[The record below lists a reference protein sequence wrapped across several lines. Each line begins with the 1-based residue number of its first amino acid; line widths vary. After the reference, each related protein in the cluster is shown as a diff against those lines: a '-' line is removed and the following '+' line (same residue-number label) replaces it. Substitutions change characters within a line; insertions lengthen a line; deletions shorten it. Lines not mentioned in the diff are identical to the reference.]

1 MKKTK
6 QICVKSVQSFQ
17 LNSLVSFLHL
27 MRTLLLDI
35 YQLNSFMSFMPVVIK
50 GHFQLVQ
57 FKQFKEILYF
67 FFNFE
72 TENVYENI
80 SYSCYF
86 VIINNFLKQIQYRK
100 CTKYTRKG
108 SYLHFIAFFSLQ
120 LRCCFTIQF
129 LL

>member
-1 MKKTK
+1 
-6 QICVKSVQSFQ
+6 
-17 LNSLVSFLHL
+17 
-27 MRTLLLDI
+27 
-35 YQLNSFMSFMPVVIK
+35 MSFMPVVIK

-67 FFNFE
+67 NFE
-72 TENVYENI
+72 TENVHENI

-86 VIINNFLKQIQYRK
+86 VIIYNFLKQIQYRK

-108 SYLHFIAFFSLQ
+108 SYLHSA
-120 LRCCFTIQF
+120 LRRCFRIQF